1 MAGEAVTTDHIV
13 FSVAGKEFGIVQ
25 KSDDVTEFH
34 LVDIAAGTFT
44 RHSADKL
51 VEALLA
57 RFANQLDLSDIEDSV
72 PSST

>member
-1 MAGEAVTTDHIV
+1 
-13 FSVAGKEFGIVQ
+13 VAGKEFGIVQ
-25 KSDDVTEFH
+25 ESDVTEFH

-57 RFANQLDLSDIEDSV
+57 RFVNQLDIDGIGDDV
-72 PSST
+72 PSHAGRPQQTG